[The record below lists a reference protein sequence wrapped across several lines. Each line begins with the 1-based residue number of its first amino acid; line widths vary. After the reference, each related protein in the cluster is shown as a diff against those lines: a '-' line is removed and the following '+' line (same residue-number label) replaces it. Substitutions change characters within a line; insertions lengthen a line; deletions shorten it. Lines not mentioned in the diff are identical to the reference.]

1 MTRQPSPRG
10 GHRPRHGRRCRPSS
24 PRLPRERGAG
34 WRKGGCVAPQ
44 CPASL
49 ATPHHSAPS
58 SSPSGEEDVGQAAA
72 GGSQAGAGETSRR
85 CLALLPYTVELPFA
99 ASRGGQTPPAAGGE
113 KGRGTSGLTS
123 EEKTS
128 QG

>member
-72 GGSQAGAGETSRR
+72 GGSQAG
-85 CLALLPYTVELPFA
+85 
-99 ASRGGQTPPAAGGE
+99 
-113 KGRGTSGLTS
+113 GRGDITTLSCATTLHRGAALRRQPGRPDPPCRRRREGERNEWTDFRG
-123 EEKTS
+123 ED
-128 QG
+128 